1 MNKKP
6 LTHIGQ
12 PVAELPVQD
21 VVRAQAHYRDR
32 LGFTVE
38 WLYPGEEIGAV
49 SRGEAVVFLRRRA
62 QTFEPTVHWIF
73 ARTSRPP
80 TANSPTSAP
89 ASSTRWKPNPGAR
102 PSSPSRTSTATGFT
116 FTTAD
121 PATRWSK
128 SA

>member
-1 MNKKP
+1 MNEKP

-73 ARTSRPP
+73 AEDIEATYRELTDL
-80 TANSPTSAP
+80 
-89 ASSTRWKPNPGAR
+89 GAHIVG
-102 PSSPSRTSTATGFT
+102 PLETQPWGLAQFT
-116 FTTAD
+116 VEDLDGHRVHFHHG
-121 PATRWSK
+121 
-128 SA
+128 